1 MRINSQDVFATI
13 ITLLLGWGAFQ
24 LYNMN
29 ANMAV
34 VSYKVDEN
42 YNMIKPMWQDFLV
55 RSAKHHEYKSDVYGP
70 TNIQA
75 STGAD

>member
-1 MRINSQDVFATI
+1 MKINSQDIFAAT
-13 ITLLLGWGAFQ
+13 ITLLLGWGSFQ

-55 RSAKHHEYKSDVYGP
+55 RSATHNEYNPDVYGP
-70 TNIQA
+70 TSIQA